1 MNLIRILIILLFLQ
15 NCSFD
20 DKTGIWKN
28 ERSVS
33 INSSKDKIF
42 EGFEKIAI
50 SEETFNK
57 VIELD
62 SKIKLRIS
70 KPIKTQ
76 EWNDIYYNQN
86 NNYPNINY
94 NDSKKITFK
103 SKKLSRYKI
112 NDQIL
117 FDKNNLIF
125 SNEKGDIIV
134 YSLTKNQIISKFNF
148 YKKKFKKINKILNLK
163 VDKEVIYTTDNLGY
177 VYAYNYRT
185 ENILWA
191 ENYKIPFRSNLKI
204 LNNKLV
210 FSDQNNNL
218 YFIDKNKGNLLR
230 LVPTEETVIKNH
242 FINNLSTDNV
252 NSLFYLNSYGSLYS
266 LNINSMR
273 INWFINLNKSFDIN
287 PTNMFIG
294 NKIVNNDKFIIV
306 SSNSKSYVINLTN
319 GTIISKKNFSSSIKP
334 IINNNLIFLIT
345 KNNLILS
352 MDLTSGKI
360 LYSYNINDQIAE
372 FLKIK
377 KKNNLNIKNFT
388 MLNSQLILFLNNS
401 YILKF
406 NINGKLN
413 QVLKLPTKISSQPI
427 IINGAILYLN
437 NKNKLVKFD

>member
-1 MNLIRILIILLFLQ
+1 MNLIGILIILLFLQ

-20 DKTGIWKN
+20 DKTGIWEN
-28 ERSVS
+28 ERSAS
-33 INSSKDKIF
+33 LNSSKNKIF
-42 EGFEKIAI
+42 EGFKKIAI

-57 VIELD
+57 VIALD
-62 SKIKLRIS
+62 SKIKFKIS
-70 KPIKTQ
+70 KPIKTL

-94 NDSKKITFK
+94 NDSKQIIFK
-103 SKKLSRYKI
+103 SKKLSRHKI

-117 FDKNNLIF
+117 FEKNNLIF
-125 SNEKGDIIV
+125 SNQKGDIIV
-134 YSLTKNQIISKFNF
+134 YSITENQIISKFNF

-163 VDKEVIYTTDNLGY
+163 VNNEVIYTTDNLGY
-177 VYAYNYRT
+177 VYAYNYIT
-185 ENILWA
+185 ENVLWA

-204 LNNKLV
+204 LKNRLM

-242 FINNLSTDNV
+242 FINNLSTDNL

-294 NKIVNNDKFIIV
+294 NKLVNNDKFIIV
-306 SSNSKSYVINLTN
+306 SSNSKSYVIDSTN

-334 IINNNLIFLIT
+334 IINNNLIFFIS

-352 MDLTSGKI
+352 MDSISGKI
-360 LYSYNINDQIAE
+360 LYSYSINDQIAE

-388 MLNSQLILFLNNS
+388 ILNSQLILFLNNS

-406 NINGKLN
+406 NITGKLN
-413 QVLKLPTKISSQPI
+413 QVLKLPTKINSQPI
-427 IINGAILYLN
+427 VINGTILYLN